1 MRYPNKIFIGLSVLV
16 QIIFFSCTNRSN
28 EDKRPNVIFILVD
41 DLGWNDLGYSG
52 SKFYESPNIDTLSN
66 YSFQFTNAY
75 SASPVCSPTRASIM
89 TGKHPSRVNITDWI
103 PGNDPKDKPLLGP
116 QDLDAL
122 PHEEVTI
129 AEELKSSGYNTFY
142 VGKWHLGSE
151 GSYPE
156 DHGFDINIGG
166 FEKGS
171 PMGGYYSPY
180 KNPKL
185 SDGPEGEY
193 LTDRL
198 THEALGLINNRD
210 SSKPFALFLS
220 YYNVHTPIQANL
232 EYVDYFKEKLSKMND
247 NVVRTRAEGEAVTRL
262 NQTDAE
268 YASMVYAVDENMGRL
283 IKNLKDN
290 GLYENSLIIF
300 TSDNGGLSTLR
311 RVAPTSVSPLRAGKG
326 WLYEGGI
333 KIPQLI
339 KLPGIT
345 EQEIVDDLTVSYD
358 LFPTILDI
366 VGIKNKSKIDG
377 ISLVPRLLEK
387 SKIDRENIY
396 WHFPHYHG
404 SLWKPGSAI
413 RSRDWKLIFDYESND
428 AKLFNLKDDPGELSD
443 ISNVFKDEEERLINL
458 LDKMKKETYA
468 NSVSINPKKEVE

>member
-1 MRYPNKIFIGLSVLV
+1 MRLINKIFIGMSVITP
-16 QIIFFSCTNRSN
+16 IIFYSCMDQSN
-28 EDKRPNVIFILVD
+28 EDMKPNVIFILVD
-41 DLGWNDLGYSG
+41 DLGWNDLGYTG

-116 QDLDAL
+116 QDLDGL
-122 PHEEVTI
+122 PHEEITI

-142 VGKWHLGSE
+142 IGKWHLGSE

-198 THEALGLINNRD
+198 TNEALGLINNRD
-210 SSKPFALFLS
+210 ARKPFALFLS
-220 YYNVHTPIQANL
+220 FYNVHTPIQANL
-232 EYVDYFKEKLSKMND
+232 EHVDYFKEKLSKMND
-247 NVVRTRAEGEAVTRL
+247 NIVRTRGEGEALTRL

-268 YASMVYAVDENMGRL
+268 YASMVYAVD
-283 IKNLKDN
+283 KNLGKLFKTLKDN
-290 GLYENSLIIF
+290 DLYENSLIIF

-311 RVAPTSVSPLRAGKG
+311 RVAPTSVFPLRAGKG

-339 KLPGIT
+339 KLPGKN
-345 EQEIVDDLTVSYD
+345 EKEVVDDLTVSYD

-366 VGIKNKSKIDG
+366 AGIRNENKIDG
-377 ISLVPRLLEK
+377 ISLIPRLVDK
-387 SKIDRENIY
+387 SKIGRENIY

-413 RSRDWKLIFDYESND
+413 RSGDWKLIFDYESNES
-428 AKLFNLKDDPGELSD
+428 KLFNLNDDPGELND
-443 ISNVFKDEEERLINL
+443 ISNLFNKEKERLIIEL
-458 LDKMKKETYA
+458 EKMKKETNA
-468 NSVSINPKKEVE
+468 NFVSINPKY

>member
-1 MRYPNKIFIGLSVLV
+1 MSVITP
-16 QIIFFSCTNRSN
+16 IIFYSCMDQSN
-28 EDKRPNVIFILVD
+28 EDMKPNVIFILVD
-41 DLGWNDLGYSG
+41 DLGWNDLGYTG

-116 QDLDAL
+116 QDLDGL
-122 PHEEVTI
+122 PHEEITI

-142 VGKWHLGSE
+142 IGKWHLGSE

-198 THEALGLINNRD
+198 TNEALGLINNRD
-210 SSKPFALFLS
+210 ARKPFALFLS
-220 YYNVHTPIQANL
+220 FYNVHTPIQANL
-232 EYVDYFKEKLSKMND
+232 EHVDYFKEKLSKMND
-247 NVVRTRAEGEAVTRL
+247 NIVRTRGEGEALTRL

-268 YASMVYAVDENMGRL
+268 YASMVYAVD
-283 IKNLKDN
+283 KNLGKLFKTLKDN
-290 GLYENSLIIF
+290 DLYENSLIIF

-311 RVAPTSVSPLRAGKG
+311 RVAPTSVFPLRAGKG
-326 WLYEGGI
+326 WLTEGGI

-339 KLPGIT
+339 KLPGKN
-345 EQEIVDDLTVSYD
+345 EKEIVDDLTVSYD

-366 VGIKNKSKIDG
+366 AGIRNENEIDG
-377 ISLVPRLLEK
+377 ISLIPRLVDK
-387 SKIDRENIY
+387 SKIGRENIY

-413 RSRDWKLIFDYESND
+413 RSGDWKLIFDYESNES
-428 AKLFNLKDDPGELSD
+428 KLFNLNDDPGELND
-443 ISNVFKDEEERLINL
+443 ISNLFNKEKERLIIEL
-458 LDKMKKETYA
+458 EKMKKETNA
-468 NSVSINPKKEVE
+468 NFVSINPKY

>member
-1 MRYPNKIFIGLSVLV
+1 MRLINKILIGLSVILP
-16 QIIFFSCTNRSN
+16 IIFYSCTDHSN
-28 EDKRPNVIFILVD
+28 EVSTPNVIFILVD
-41 DLGWNDLGYSG
+41 DLGWNDLGYTG

-122 PHEEVTI
+122 PLEEITI

-142 VGKWHLGSE
+142 VGKWHLGSQ

-198 THEALGLINNRD
+198 TDEALGLINNRD

-232 EYVDYFKEKLSKMND
+232 EYVDYFKEKLSRMND
-247 NVVRTRAEGEAVTRL
+247 NVVKTRDEGDALTRL

-268 YASMVYAVDENMGRL
+268 YASMVYAVDENIGKL
-283 IKNLKDN
+283 INGLKDN
-290 GLYENSLIIF
+290 GLYEKSLIIF
-300 TSDNGGLSTLR
+300 TSDNGGLSTLK
-311 RVAPTSVSPLRAGKG
+311 RVAPTSVYPLRAGKG

-339 KLPGIT
+339 KLPGNI
-345 EQEIVDDLTVSYD
+345 EKEIVDDITVSYD
-358 LFPTILDI
+358 LFPTILD
-366 VGIKNKSKIDG
+366 VAGIRNENKIDG
-377 ISLVPRLLEK
+377 ISLIPRLLEK
-387 SKIDRENIY
+387 SKIDRENVY

-413 RSRDWKLIFDYESND
+413 RSGDWKLIFDYESNE
-428 AKLFNLKDDPGELSD
+428 AKLFDLKEDPSELND
-443 ISNVFKDEEERLINL
+443 ISNLFNEEKERLIVEL
-458 LDKMKKETYA
+458 EKMKKETNA
-468 NSVSINPKKEVE
+468 NSVSINN